1 MNTRILDLSDIETF
15 LSYVSSIVI
24 PNDVT
29 FG

>member
-1 MNTRILDLSDIETF
+1 MSTRILDLSDIETF
-15 LSYVSSIVI
+15 LRYVASIVI